1 MRIVITGGS
10 GFIGS
15 QTALHLQHQH
25 EILIVDKFSSV
36 IDQNDSDM
44 KPLYL
49 GSYENLIGFKGRIHS
64 GDITEEST
72 MQIIYDFE
80 PEVIFHFAAISD
92 TTVKDQRIMF
102 GVNINPFN
110 KLLDYTVNKKIR
122 LIYASSASVYGTN
135 NKPNLLGNE
144 MPNTPYS
151 FSKMMMDNIASRYF
165 NDNQIIGL
173 RYFNVYGNGEYFK
186 GKSSSVIL
194 QFALQIL
201 SGESIKLFKGSEN
214 YFRDFVYINDVLSA
228 NVKSL
233 SSLSGIYNVGMGK
246 SRSFQEVATI
256 IKSQLNS
263 SLPDQY
269 FENPYSKTYQKNT
282 IAVLDEKFDFK
293 PKYPLE
299 LGIENYIPHI
309 IDYYNKNQQIFY
321 A

>member
-1 MRIVITGGS
+1 MRIVITGGA

-15 QTALHLQHQH
+15 QTALYLQHQH
-25 EILIVDKFSSV
+25 EILIVDKFLSV
-36 IDQNDSDM
+36 HDQNDSSINHF
-44 KPLYL
+44 YL
-49 GSYENLIGFKGRIHS
+49 GSYENIIGFKGRIHS

-72 MQIIYDFE
+72 LQIIYDYE

-110 KLLDYTVNKKIR
+110 KLLDYIVNKKIR

-135 NKPNLLGNE
+135 DKPNILCNE

-165 NDNQIIGL
+165 DSNQIIGL

-194 QFALQIL
+194 QFALQVL
-201 SGESIKLFKGSEN
+201 RGNSIKIFSGSEK
-214 YFRDFVYINDVLSA
+214 YFRDFVYIDDVLRA
-228 NVKSL
+228 NVKALTSA
-233 SSLSGIYNVGMGK
+233 SGIYNVGLGK
-246 SRSFQEVATI
+246 SRNFQEVATI
-256 IKSQLNS
+256 IKSLLNS

-269 FENPYSKTYQKNT
+269 FENPYLKTYQKNT
-282 IAVLDEKFDFK
+282 TAVLDEKFDFN
-293 PKYPLE
+293 PQYSLE
-299 LGIENYIPHI
+299 SGIENYIPHI
-309 IDYYNKNQQIFY
+309 IDYYNKN
-321 A
+321 